1 MNGIN
6 WLKVKRSSGLIIL
19 LMLFSSSSLGLI
31 SLPLDTGELTPEE
44 ADLYLDAEIP
54 SLQFELF
61 TLYGDLERK
70 PIPENPFRPWEWL
83 TPPPD
88 PDEVTEIEG
97 EPEPEPEEVV
107 EVVEEE
113 PVFPPPHIL
122 RGVAGPAG
130 DRYGLLVKDGRSMIV
145 EEGDIIDRWQVISI
159 EKDELIMED
168 IELGQK
174 FLLRLGGEE
183 SEKLP

>member
-6 WLKVKRSSGLIIL
+6 WFKVKRVLGFIL
-19 LMLFSSSSLGLI
+19 LLQLLAFSSLGLI
-31 SLPLDTGELTPEE
+31 GLPQDSGGLTPEE
-44 ADLYLDAEIP
+44 AAFYLDLEIP
-54 SLQFELF
+54 GLHYELF
-61 TLYGDLERK
+61 TLYGELERK
-70 PIPENPFRPWEWL
+70 PIPEDPFQPWEWL
-83 TPPPD
+83 TPPPE
-88 PDEVTEIEG
+88 PDEM
-97 EPEPEPEEVV
+97 V
-107 EVVEEE
+107 EVIEEE
-113 PVFPPPHIL
+113 PIFPPPHIL

-145 EEGDIIDRWQVISI
+145 EKGDIIDRWQVLAI

-168 IELGQK
+168 IESGQK